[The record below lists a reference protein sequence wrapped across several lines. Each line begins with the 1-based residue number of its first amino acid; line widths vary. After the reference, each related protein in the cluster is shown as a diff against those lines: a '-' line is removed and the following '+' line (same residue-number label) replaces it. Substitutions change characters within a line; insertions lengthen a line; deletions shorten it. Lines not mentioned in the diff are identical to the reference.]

1 MLEWISKMLK
11 VSLDDIILYDDF
23 NKIAVIQRNIQDDY
37 FTYVLVR
44 MVSLVSVKLN
54 DLGYEPSRK
63 EIKKYFPIVV
73 KASEDK
79 DYISELFDIMVNKG

>member
-23 NKIAVIQRNIQDDY
+23 NKIAVIQRKVDDDY

-54 DLGYEPSRK
+54 DLGYEPSKK

>member
-1 MLEWISKMLK
+1 MIEWISKLLK
-11 VSLDDIILYDDF
+11 VSLDDIILYDNF
-23 NKIAVIQRNIQDDY
+23 NKIAVIQRQVDDDY

-44 MVSLVSVKLN
+44 MVSLVFAKLN
-54 DLGYEPSRK
+54 DLGYEPSKK
-63 EIKKYFPIVV
+63 EIKNYFPIVV

>member
-54 DLGYEPSRK
+54 DLGYEPSKK